1 MIIGLCA
8 ITTAREG
15 NPKVIILGKNSI
27 VIIGYQNTGAFT
39 ENNAD
44 YLQSRLKESEAMGR
58 RGRQLA
64 KLYYGGSWVYWDI
77 LGIMKNSKSE
87 SFNLASNDALKQISI
102 VERKVQFNI

>member
-1 MIIGLCA
+1 
-8 ITTAREG
+8 
-15 NPKVIILGKNSI
+15 
-27 VIIGYQNTGAFT
+27 
-39 ENNAD
+39 
-44 YLQSRLKESEAMGR
+44 MGR